1 MKKQLFLLIFIVFI
15 GSHLSAQDKS
25 EKLPVYANFSIGY
38 GNTFFSGRLSDK
50 ETINDDRGFGRN
62 DGFTL
67 ATFFYY
73 APTKWKGFGLGAGVK
88 GFFASPNVGG
98 PDDSEE
104 YFFNYYHVGLSGKY
118 HFSKEFNKGLF
129 VKTNIGFGQMT
140 EKTRFLNE
148 NRFEHQFAV
157 GTTILG
163 GIGYSFP
170 INTKIS
176 FNVDL
181 AYEFSNRRGDVTGEG
196 QDIEFRNSHVSLN
209 FGVGF

>member
-73 APTKWKGFGLGAGVK
+73 APTKWKGFGLGAGVSQ
-88 GFFASPNVGG
+88 APLHN
-98 PDDSEE
+98 PDYDFPDEIIE
-104 YFFNYYHVGLSGKY
+104 TGINMFYTVYKII
-118 HFSKEFNKGLF
+118 NK
-129 VKTNIGFGQMT
+129 
-140 EKTRFLNE
+140 
-148 NRFEHQFAV
+148 
-157 GTTILG
+157 
-163 GIGYSFP
+163 
-170 INTKIS
+170 
-176 FNVDL
+176 
-181 AYEFSNRRGDVTGEG
+181 
-196 QDIEFRNSHVSLN
+196 
-209 FGVGF
+209 